1 MIRVANLVYEYPGTR
16 ALDDVEFSIDAG
28 SITALV
34 GPNGAGKTTLMRCI
48 CGLAMP
54 LNGTITVDTID
65 VIEEPRL
72 SHERIGYLSDFFGLY
87 DDLTVSQC
95 LRYSAWANGVA
106 DDAATIARDTAAR
119 LGLQD
124 RLGQPVGVLSRGLR
138 QRVAIGQSI
147 VHSPKVLILDE
158 PASGLDPEARHDL
171 AQLFKALQRDGMTI
185 MVSSHILAELEEYAT
200 HMLVIRSGRIVEQKR
215 LREFRPRRQLVLDT
229 LEVASDVAGIVGE
242 LPGVAHVTEI
252 EGSLAFDFDGDL
264 AAQHRLLRELIDAGI
279 SVVRFTTLE
288 KDLQQSYLDTVGED
302 R

>member
-1 MIRVANLVYEYPGTR
+1 MMKSG
-16 ALDDVEFSIDAG
+16 
-28 SITALV
+28 
-34 GPNGAGKTTLMRCI
+34 
-48 CGLAMP
+48 
-54 LNGTITVDTID
+54 
-65 VIEEPRL
+65 
-72 SHERIGYLSDFFGLY
+72 RI
-87 DDLTVSQC
+87 
-95 LRYSAWANGVA
+95 
-106 DDAATIARDTAAR
+106 
-119 LGLQD
+119 
-124 RLGQPVGVLSRGLR
+124 
-138 QRVAIGQSI
+138 IGQSI